1 MPRPLRCA
9 RMLSQPRT
17 LTRSR
22 FFFALACVLSILPSP
37 SVSQDTKVRYLRY
50 AEVQDTI
57 RLFTGSGLP
66 GSDIADASS
75 WDVWIRQQDKQVRER
90 IGRGVEDSISN
101 LILYGTSYTN
111 LPRLLAAETSIT
123 PSGELSPEARARV
136 HALAATLHTTSR
148 AERVRFAREFLNR
161 KGIAQDQFE
170 TLLAQNLKRFANE
183 QRDYQSKLEEAGKA
197 NDPMEVLLT
206 RGTLYQS
213 RGLSVDTSLLPN
225 YALEDTL
232 RAMARKGALPP
243 GKVRRI
249 AVIGPGLDFTDKR
262 DGYDFYPLQTIQPFA
277 VMEAV
282 LRLELAKRDDVE
294 VVTFDLNP
302 AVNAHIATLATNAQ
316 AGRAYVLQLPRDTN
330 ADWSPAA
337 VTYWEHFGE
346 VLGAPAKP
354 LPVPPALGGV
364 TLRAV
369 SIAPKYALRVAPLD
383 LDIVAQTV
391 DLAEAQPF
399 DLIVATNVLVY
410 YDRFQQSLAMANI
423 ARLMNP
429 GGIFLC
435 NSVLPA
441 QHDPQFAFLGRR
453 TVNYNEAGAYGDDV
467 VAYQKR

>member
-1 MPRPLRCA
+1 
-9 RMLSQPRT
+9 MLSQSKT
-17 LTRSR
+17 VLRSGCILA
-22 FFFALACVLSILPSP
+22 FATALAPLA
-37 SVSQDTKVRYLRY
+37 SVSQDTQVRYLNY
-50 AEVQDTI
+50 SESQDTI
-57 RLFTGSGLP
+57 RLFAGSALP
-66 GSDIADASS
+66 GTEIADAST
-75 WDVWIRQQDKQVRER
+75 WDTWIRQQDQQVRER
-90 IGRGVEDSISN
+90 IDRGVEDSISN

-111 LPRLLAAETSIT
+111 LPRLNAAETSIS
-123 PSGELSPEARARV
+123 PSGELSAEARSRV
-136 HALAATLHTTSR
+136 RVLATALQTASR
-148 AERVRFAREFLNR
+148 VERVRFAYQFLSR
-161 KGIAQDQFE
+161 KGIAQDQLEEFL
-170 TLLAQNLKRFANE
+170 TQNLKRFANE
-183 QRDYQSKLEEAGKA
+183 QRDYQAKLEEAGKA
-197 NDPMEVLLT
+197 ADPMEVLLT

-232 RAMARKGALPP
+232 RAMVRKGALAP
-243 GKVRRI
+243 GKIKRI

-282 LRLELAKRDDVE
+282 LRLELASPPDVE

-302 AVNAHIATLATNAQ
+302 AVNGHISTLAKNGKAR
-316 AGRAYVLQLPRDTN
+316 RAYVVQLPRDTA
-330 ADWSPAA
+330 ADWSPSA
-337 VTYWEHFGE
+337 VDYWEHFGE
-346 VLGAPAKP
+346 VLGTPAKP

-369 SIAPKYALRVAPLD
+369 SIEPKYASRVVPLD

-391 DLAEAQPF
+391 DLADSQRF

-441 QHDPQFAFLGRR
+441 QHDPQLAFLGRR
-453 TVNYNEAGAYGDDV
+453 TVNYSEARAYGDDV
-467 VAYQKR
+467 VVYQKR